1 MPAIFRRKLSHNNG
15 ETGNLTTV
23 SEISYEVVFRGDVV
37 PGQSI
42 VDVKQRLAEL
52 FTADPD
58 RIDGMFSGRPVVI
71 KRGLDQPTAE
81 RYQASMQKAGAVVDI
96 RPAANSGESSTQP
109 PVAKT
114 EPASSVVP
122 QLPDEDMELAPVG
135 ADVLTPEQRRDF
147 TPANID
153 TSYMTVAE
161 AGTEVL
167 KEDERKVVP
176 DRDVDTSHLSLDD
189 PQ

>member
-1 MPAIFRRKLSHNNG
+1 MS
-15 ETGNLTTV
+15 ET
-23 SEISYEVVFRGDVV
+23 SYEVVFRGDVV

-52 FTADPD
+52 FAADPD

-96 RPAANSGESSTQP
+96 RPAASSGESSTQP

-114 EPASSVVP
+114 EPASSVP

-161 AGTEVL
+161 AGSEVL
-167 KEDERKVVP
+167 KEEERNVVP

>member
-1 MPAIFRRKLSHNNG
+1 M
-15 ETGNLTTV
+15 

-42 VDVKQRLAEL
+42 VDVKQRLGEL
-52 FTADPD
+52 FSADPE

-71 KRGLDQPTAE
+71 KRGLDQSTAE
-81 RYQASMQKAGAVVDI
+81 RYQASMERAGAVVNI
-96 RPAANSGESSTQP
+96 RPATNNEDPPIDTAAAKPATNSDLSPSAP
-109 PVAKT
+109 PAPVG
-114 EPASSVVP
+114 
-122 QLPDEDMELAPVG
+122 DMEVAPVG

-153 TSYMTVAE
+153 TSYMTLAE
-161 AGTEVL
+161 AGSEVL
-167 KEDERKVVP
+167 KEEERNIVP

-189 PQ
+189 SQ